1 MVRARISSD
10 ASTVGRHGAEKTNKS
25 PTLTRSTTVDIV
37 SRPCACTQTRTLVSR
52 LHQGRRRR
60 QYVEFYIAERQE
72 LEFENR
78 SRMPVLTAFLFYY
91 R

>member
-25 PTLTRSTTVDIV
+25 PTLTLSTTVDIV
-37 SRPCACTQTRTLVSR
+37 SRSCACAQTSTPVSR
-52 LHQGRRRR
+52 LRQGRRRR